1 MQATGFWRGDRLTFP
16 SIYGSVDQSSVP
28 HIAHARANVVSPASV
43 EAGARRGDIVAIG
56 GAIADQEILSRFVAL
71 CGGRRSRIIIL
82 PTASQSAEIGPHYER
97 LFKELGAEE
106 ARALHFESRADCE
119 TSAWLHLLGRAD
131 GIFLTGGS
139 QLRLSTTIGG
149 TSVAR
154 LVRRMNAE
162 GVPVA
167 GTSAGAAFLSEHMI
181 AFGEEGSTPHVHG
194 ATMAPG
200 LGLTNRVVVD
210 QHFRQRDR
218 LGRLLTA
225 LAYNPFAVGL
235 GLDEDTAAF
244 IDPDDVIHVVG
255 RGGITVVDPSGV
267 EYSSMAAALQHPQKA
282 VCLIGVVLHALVAG
296 ATYDL
301 RERKARP
308 PGIGGA
314 SRMQERAVG

>member
-1 MQATGFWRGDRLTFP
+1 M
-16 SIYGSVDQSSVP
+16 
-28 HIAHARANVVSPASV
+28 SPAPV
-43 EAGARRGDIVAIG
+43 EPGGRRGHIVAIG
-56 GAIADQEILSRFVAL
+56 GAIADPEILRRFVTL

-154 LVRRMNAE
+154 LVRRRNAE

-244 IDPDDVIHVVG
+244 IDSADVIQVVG

-267 EYSSMAAALQHPQKA
+267 EFSSMAAAIQHPQQA
-282 VCLIGVVLHALVAG
+282 VCLIGVTLHALVAG

-301 RERKARP
+301 RTRTASPPRVAALSEKDERVA
-308 PGIGGA
+308 G
-314 SRMQERAVG
+314 

>member
-1 MQATGFWRGDRLTFP
+1 M
-16 SIYGSVDQSSVP
+16 
-28 HIAHARANVVSPASV
+28 SPAPV
-43 EAGARRGDIVAIG
+43 EPGVRRGHIVAIG
-56 GAIADQEILSRFVAL
+56 GAIADPEILRRFMTL
-71 CGGRRSRIIIL
+71 CGGRRARIIIL

-97 LFKELGAEE
+97 IFKELGAEE

-119 TSAWLHLLGRAD
+119 TSAWLHILGRAD

-154 LVRRMNAE
+154 LVRRRNAE
-162 GVPVA
+162 GIPVA

-181 AFGEEGSTPHVHG
+181 AFGEEGSTPHLHG
-194 ATMAPG
+194 VTMAPG

-244 IDPDDVIHVVG
+244 IDDDDVLQVVG
-255 RGGITVVDPSGV
+255 RGGITVVDPSAV
-267 EYSSMAAALQHPQKA
+267 EYSSMAAAVQHPQQA
-282 VCLIGVVLHALVAG
+282 VCLIGVTLHALVAG

-301 RERKARP
+301 RERTARP
-308 PGIGGA
+308 PGVGA
-314 SRMQERAVG
+314 GSETQERAVS